1 VGALPSAPSRSS
13 VPEAPT
19 SKASANAASAASGL
33 SARSAK
39 HTNSASRLLL
49 LLATVL
55 LQSGCYLGHLA
66 LGQARVLR
74 AREPIEHLLADPA
87 TPAEL
92 RQELAVVE
100 DVRAYAAQ
108 LGLETDGN
116 YTSYVA
122 WPGDRI
128 VTSVVASEPGSVEP
142 AGFWFPLLGRLPYK
156 GYFDETRAQD
166 EAARLRGDGL
176 DVCLVAVPAY
186 STLGWFDDPVT
197 GPMLRVGEGRL
208 VETLLH
214 ELVHATAFVRGEVDF
229 NEGVATFLGEEA
241 SVRFYELRGD
251 REAARRRRREVEDA
265 RRYDAA
271 VLAFRRGVE
280 ALYETQPTGP
290 ERAAERRRDEEQ
302 ARRQIAALP
311 LETADASELA
321 AAARLNDAC
330 LALAAT
336 YTADLPDY
344 ERRLAELDG
353 DLAAFVARLRE
364 AADSDD
370 PRAALLGPLSDAP

>member
-1 VGALPSAPSRSS
+1 M
-13 VPEAPT
+13 
-19 SKASANAASAASGL
+19 
-33 SARSAK
+33 
-39 HTNSASRLLL
+39 
-49 LLATVL
+49 
-55 LQSGCYLGHLA
+55 
-66 LGQARVLR
+66 LR
-74 AREPIEHLLADPA
+74 AREPIERLLADPA
-87 TPAEL
+87 TAAEL
-92 RQELAVVE
+92 RQQLSVVE
-100 DVRAYAAQ
+100 QVRAYAAQ
-108 LGLETDGN
+108 LGLEVDGN
-116 YTSYVA
+116 YTSYVP

-142 AGFWFPLLGRLPYK
+142 AGFWFPLVGTLPYK
-156 GYFDETRAQD
+156 GYFDAERA
-166 EAARLRGDGL
+166 EAEGARLRGDGL

-197 GPMLRVGEGRL
+197 GPMLRGGEGRL

-214 ELVHATAFVRGEVDF
+214 ELVHATAFVREEVDF

-241 SVRFYELRGD
+241 SVRFYARRGET
-251 REAARRRRREVEDA
+251 EAARQRRREVEDA
-265 RRYDAA
+265 RRFDAA

-280 ALYETQPTGP
+280 RLYESEPAGE
-290 ERAAERRRDEEQ
+290 ERAAQRRRAE
-302 ARRQIAALP
+302 ARARQQIAALP
-311 LETADASELA
+311 FETGSGGELA

-370 PRAALLGPLSDAP
+370 PRAALLGPR